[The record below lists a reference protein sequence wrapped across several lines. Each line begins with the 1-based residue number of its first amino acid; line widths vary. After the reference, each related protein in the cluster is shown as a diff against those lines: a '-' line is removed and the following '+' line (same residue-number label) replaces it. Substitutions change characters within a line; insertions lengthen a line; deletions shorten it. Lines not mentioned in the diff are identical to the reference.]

1 MHPPRQEAGGG
12 RRDKWQNG
20 EGRRFLRFALP
31 VPLSTFDQRWL
42 VVVLA
47 LLPTFCLAAD
57 VSNPE
62 PAPAPGSPGATR
74 AAVMEIFADQD
85 FRKRALENFNIHSD
99 LEPKLPATEKEG
111 FTKIADL
118 AATDVVKA
126 YFELKAKTNDQSSA
140 VFDFTLGSIAY
151 QLNRPNEA
159 AKYLESA
166 TRKFPTYLRAYKNLG
181 LIQLQQGRTDAAI
194 KTLTRAIELGG
205 GDGNTF
211 GLLGTAYVSK
221 ENFVAAEAAFR
232 NALLL
237 QPYTP
242 EWKLGLARCI
252 FRQNKFTEAVSL
264 MNDLIERQPDKPEF
278 WLLLA
283 SAHLGLKESTAAAT
297 CYEMVD
303 RLGKSTPDILMSLAD
318 IYLQDSNYPLAVE
331 TYLRALNLKPDQK
344 IDRPLRAAEVLNGR
358 GAPTEAAVLLAKV
371 KEYGGDKIETDKRR
385 KMLKLE
391 AKIAAAEGK
400 SKESA
405 AVLEQVLQEDPLDG
419 DALLLLGQYYAKN
432 NQPEKAIFLFER
444 AAGMEQFEAD
454 AKVRHAQVLVTS
466 GKYDEAV
473 PLLKRAQE
481 IKPRESI
488 ARYLEQIE
496 RLLKTRAKS

>member
-1 MHPPRQEAGGG
+1 MSWRLIFFRSAFWIVAVWP
-12 RRDKWQNG
+12 W
-20 EGRRFLRFALP
+20 ALSAQDP
-31 VPLSTFDQRWL
+31 S
-42 VVVLA
+42 
-47 LLPTFCLAAD
+47 AAD
-57 VSNPE
+57 PK
-62 PAPAPGSPGATR
+62 PAPGSPGATR

-99 LEPKLPATEKEG
+99 LEPKLPATEKEA

-118 AATDVVKA
+118 AATDVVRA
-126 YFELKAKTNDQSSA
+126 YFELKAKTTADSSA

-211 GLLGTAYVSK
+211 GLLGTAYVAK
-221 ENFVAAEAAFR
+221 ENFVAAEGAFR

-237 QPYTP
+237 QPTTP

-252 FRQNKFTEAVSL
+252 FRQNKYAEAVSL
-264 MNDLIERQPDKPEF
+264 MNDLMERQPDKPEF

-283 SAHLGLKESTAAAT
+283 SAHLGLKETTAAAT
-297 CYEMVD
+297 CYEMID
-303 RLGKSTPDILMSLAD
+303 RLGKSTPETLMSLAD
-318 IYLQDSNYPLAVE
+318 IYLQDANYPLAVE
-331 TYLRALNLKPDQK
+331 TYLRALDLKPDQK
-344 IDRPLRAAEVLNGR
+344 IDRPLRAAEVLNAR
-358 GAPTEAAVLLAKV
+358 GAPAEAALLLARLKTYAGENV
-371 KEYGGDKIETDKRR
+371 EPDRRR

-391 AKIAAAEGK
+391 AKIASAEGK
-400 SKESA
+400 SKEAA
-405 AVLEQVLQEDPLDG
+405 AVLEQILQEDPLDG

-444 AAGMEQFEAD
+444 AAGMEPFEAD
-454 AKVRHAQVLVTS
+454 AKVRHAQVLVTT

>member
-1 MHPPRQEAGGG
+1 MKLGAFFSFSLFAFRFCRSTFQLLLAGG
-12 RRDKWQNG
+12 
-20 EGRRFLRFALP
+20 LLTFAP
-31 VPLSTFDQRWL
+31 VKLS
-42 VVVLA
+42 
-47 LLPTFCLAAD
+47 AAD
-57 VSNPE
+57 PSAADPQ
-62 PAPAPGSPGATR
+62 PAPGSPGATR

-99 LEPKLPATEKEG
+99 LEPKLPATEKEA

-126 YFELKAKTNDQSSA
+126 YFELRAKITPDSSA

-237 QPYTP
+237 QPNTP

-252 FRQNKFTEAVSL
+252 FRQNKFAEAVSL
-264 MNDLIERQPDKPEF
+264 MNDLIQRQPDKPEF

-283 SAHLGLKESTAAAT
+283 SAHLGLKEPVAAAT

-303 RLGKSTPDILMSLAD
+303 RLGKATPDTLMSLAD
-318 IYLQDSNYPLAVE
+318 IYLQESNYPLAVE
-331 TYLRALNLKPDQK
+331 TYLRALDLKPDQK

-358 GAPTEAAVLLAKV
+358 GAPTEAAILLAKLQAYV
-371 KEYGGDKIETDKRR
+371 GNNIDADKKK

-391 AKIAAAEGK
+391 AKIASAEGK

-405 AVLEQVLQEDPLDG
+405 EVLEKILAEDPLDG
-419 DALLLLGQYYAKN
+419 DALLLLGQHYAKS

-454 AKVRHAQVLVTS
+454 AKVRHAQVLVTT

-496 RLLKTRAKS
+496 RLLKTRAKG

>member
-1 MHPPRQEAGGG
+1 MKRILLLSLAC
-12 RRDKWQNG
+12 
-20 EGRRFLRFALP
+20 ALP
-31 VPLSTFDQRWL
+31 LF
-42 VVVLA
+42 A
-47 LLPTFCLAAD
+47 
-57 VSNPE
+57 E
-62 PAPAPGSPGATR
+62 PADPSAHDPKPAPGSPGATR
-74 AAVMEIFADQD
+74 AAVMQIFADPD
-85 FRKRALENFNIHSD
+85 FRKRAIENFNISSD
-99 LEPKLPATEKEG
+99 LEPKLPATEKEA

-126 YFELKAKTNDQSSA
+126 YFELKSVVTADSSA

-166 TRKFPTYLRAYKNLG
+166 TRKFPNYLRAYKNLG
-181 LIQLQQGRTDAAI
+181 LIQLQQGRTDDAI
-194 KTLTRAIELGG
+194 RSLTRSIELGG

-221 ENFVAAEAAFR
+221 ENFVSAEGAFR

-237 QPYTP
+237 QPTTP

-252 FRQNKFTEAVSL
+252 FRQNKYAEAVSL

-283 SAHLGLKESTAAAT
+283 SAHLGLKEPIAAAT
-297 CYEMVD
+297 CYEMID
-303 RLGKSTPDILMSLAD
+303 RLGKSTPDTLTSLAD
-318 IYLQDSNYPLAVE
+318 IYIQESNFPLAVE
-331 TYLRALNLKPDQK
+331 TYLRALDLKPGQK
-344 IDRPLRAAEVLNGR
+344 IDRPLRAAEVLNGK
-358 GAPTEAAVLLAKV
+358 GAPAEAGILLEKLKIYA
-371 KEYGGDKIETDKRR
+371 GNNIDADKKK

-391 AKIAAAEGK
+391 AKIASAQGK
-400 SKESA
+400 TAESA
-405 AVLEQVLQEDPLDG
+405 AVLEQILKEDPLDG
-419 DALLLLGQYYAKN
+419 DALLLLGQHYAKS

-444 AAGMEQFEAD
+444 AEGMEQFEAD
-454 AKVRHAQVLVTS
+454 AKVRHAQVLVTA

-481 IKPRESI
+481 IKARDSI

-496 RLLKTRAKS
+496 RLLKTRSK

>member
-1 MHPPRQEAGGG
+1 MKRILLLSLAC
-12 RRDKWQNG
+12 
-20 EGRRFLRFALP
+20 ALP
-31 VPLSTFDQRWL
+31 LF
-42 VVVLA
+42 A
-47 LLPTFCLAAD
+47 
-57 VSNPE
+57 E
-62 PAPAPGSPGATR
+62 PADPSAHDPKPAPGSPGATR
-74 AAVMEIFADQD
+74 AAVMQIFADPD
-85 FRKRALENFNIHSD
+85 FRKRAIENFNISSD
-99 LEPKLPATEKEG
+99 LEPKLPATEKEA

-126 YFELKAKTNDQSSA
+126 YFELKSVVTADSSA

-166 TRKFPTYLRAYKNLG
+166 TRKFPNYLRAYKNLG
-181 LIQLQQGRTDAAI
+181 LIQLQQGRTDDAI
-194 KTLTRAIELGG
+194 RSLTRSIELGG

-221 ENFVAAEAAFR
+221 ENFVSAEGAFR

-237 QPYTP
+237 QPTTP

-252 FRQNKFTEAVSL
+252 FRQNKYAEAVSL

-283 SAHLGLKESTAAAT
+283 SAHLGLKEPIAAAT
-297 CYEMVD
+297 CYEMID
-303 RLGKSTPDILMSLAD
+303 RLGKSTPDTLTSLAD
-318 IYLQDSNYPLAVE
+318 IYIQESNYPLAVE
-331 TYLRALNLKPDQK
+331 TYLRALDLKPGQK

-358 GAPTEAAVLLAKV
+358 GAPAEAGILLERLKIYA
-371 KEYGGDKIETDKRR
+371 GNNIDADKKK

-391 AKIAAAEGK
+391 AKIASAQGK
-400 SKESA
+400 TAESA
-405 AVLEQVLQEDPLDG
+405 AVLEQILKEDPLDG
-419 DALLLLGQYYAKN
+419 DALLLLGQHYAKS

-444 AAGMEQFEAD
+444 AEGMEQFEAD
-454 AKVRHAQVLVTS
+454 AKVRHAQVLVTA

-481 IKPRESI
+481 IKARDSI

-496 RLLKTRAKS
+496 RLLKTRSK

>member
-1 MHPPRQEAGGG
+1 MNFRSSP
-12 RRDKWQNG
+12 
-20 EGRRFLRFALP
+20 LRISSIVCGLA
-31 VPLSTFDQRWL
+31 
-42 VVVLA
+42 VLISPA
-47 LLPTFCLAAD
+47 FSQTNSASAAD
-57 VSNPE
+57 PK
-62 PAPAPGSPGATR
+62 PAPGSPGATR
-74 AAVMEIFADQD
+74 AAVMQVFADPD
-85 FRKRALENFNIHSD
+85 FRKRAIENFNISSD
-99 LEPKLPATEKEG
+99 LEPKLPANEKEA

-126 YFELKAKTNDQSSA
+126 YFELKSKITPDSSA

-166 TRKFPTYLRAYKNLG
+166 TKKFPAYLRAYKNLG
-181 LIQLQQGRTDAAI
+181 LIQLQQGRTDDAI
-194 KTLTRAIELGG
+194 KSLTRSIELGG

-221 ENFVAAEAAFR
+221 ENFVAAEGAFR

-237 QPYTP
+237 QPATP

-252 FRQNKFTEAVSL
+252 FRQNKYAEAVSL

-283 SAHLGLKESTAAAT
+283 SAHLGLKEPVAAAT
-297 CYEMVD
+297 CYEMID
-303 RLGKSTPDILMSLAD
+303 RLGKSTPDTLTSLAD
-318 IYLQDSNYPLAVE
+318 IYLQESNYPLAVE
-331 TYLRALNLKPDQK
+331 TYVRGLDLKPGQK
-344 IDRPLRAAEVLNGR
+344 IDRTLRAAEVLNAR
-358 GAPTEAAVLLAKV
+358 GAPAEAGILLEKLKA
-371 KEYGGDKIETDKRR
+371 YTGGNLEPDKKK

-391 AKIAAAEGK
+391 AKIASAQGK
-400 SKESA
+400 SAESA
-405 AVLEQVLQEDPLDG
+405 AVLEQILKDDPLDG
-419 DALLLLGQYYAKN
+419 DALLLLGQHYAKS

-444 AAGMEQFEAD
+444 AEGMEPFEAD
-454 AKVRHAQVLVTS
+454 ARVRHAQVLVTS
-466 GKYDEAV
+466 GKYEEAV

-481 IKPRESI
+481 IKARDSI

-496 RLLKTRAKS
+496 RLLKTRAKG

>member
-1 MHPPRQEAGGG
+1 MKRILLLSLAC
-12 RRDKWQNG
+12 
-20 EGRRFLRFALP
+20 A
-31 VPLSTFDQRWL
+31 VPLF
-42 VVVLA
+42 A
-47 LLPTFCLAAD
+47 
-57 VSNPE
+57 E
-62 PAPAPGSPGATR
+62 PADPSAHDPKPAPGSPGATR
-74 AAVMEIFADQD
+74 AAVMQIFADPD
-85 FRKRALENFNIHSD
+85 FRKRAIENFNISSD
-99 LEPKLPATEKEG
+99 LEPKLPATEKEA

-126 YFELKAKTNDQSSA
+126 YFELKSVVTADSSA

-166 TRKFPTYLRAYKNLG
+166 TRKFPNYLRAYKNLG
-181 LIQLQQGRTDAAI
+181 LIQLQQGRTDDAI
-194 KTLTRAIELGG
+194 RSLTRSIELGG

-221 ENFVAAEAAFR
+221 ENFVSAEGAFR

-237 QPYTP
+237 QPTTP

-252 FRQNKFTEAVSL
+252 FRQNKYAEAVSL

-283 SAHLGLKESTAAAT
+283 SAHLGLKEPIAAAT
-297 CYEMVD
+297 CYEMID
-303 RLGKSTPDILMSLAD
+303 RLGKSTPDTLTSLAD
-318 IYLQDSNYPLAVE
+318 IYIQESNYPLAVE
-331 TYLRALNLKPDQK
+331 TYLRALDLKPGQK
-344 IDRPLRAAEVLNGR
+344 IDRPLRAAEVLNGK
-358 GAPTEAAVLLAKV
+358 GAPAEAGILLEKLKIYA
-371 KEYGGDKIETDKRR
+371 GNNIDADKKK

-391 AKIAAAEGK
+391 AKIASAQGK
-400 SKESA
+400 TAESA
-405 AVLEQVLQEDPLDG
+405 AVLEQILKEDPLDG
-419 DALLLLGQYYAKN
+419 DALLLLGQHYAKS

-444 AAGMEQFEAD
+444 AEGMEQFEAD
-454 AKVRHAQVLVTS
+454 AKVRHAQVLVTA

-481 IKPRESI
+481 IKARDSI

-496 RLLKTRAKS
+496 RLLKTRSK

>member
-1 MHPPRQEAGGG
+1 MKRILLLSLAC
-12 RRDKWQNG
+12 
-20 EGRRFLRFALP
+20 A
-31 VPLSTFDQRWL
+31 VPLF
-42 VVVLA
+42 A
-47 LLPTFCLAAD
+47 
-57 VSNPE
+57 E
-62 PAPAPGSPGATR
+62 PADPSAHDPKPAPGSPGATR
-74 AAVMEIFADQD
+74 AAVMQIFADPD
-85 FRKRALENFNIHSD
+85 FRKRAIENFNISSD
-99 LEPKLPATEKEG
+99 LEPKLPATEKEA

-126 YFELKAKTNDQSSA
+126 YFELKSVVTADSSA

-166 TRKFPTYLRAYKNLG
+166 TRKFPHYLRAYKNLG
-181 LIQLQQGRTDAAI
+181 LIQLQQGRTDDAI
-194 KTLTRAIELGG
+194 RSLTRSIELGG

-221 ENFVAAEAAFR
+221 DNFVSAEGAFR

-237 QPYTP
+237 QPTTP

-252 FRQNKFTEAVSL
+252 FRQNKYAEAVSL

-283 SAHLGLKESTAAAT
+283 SAHLGLKEPIAAAT
-297 CYEMVD
+297 CYEMID
-303 RLGKSTPDILMSLAD
+303 RLGKSTPDTLTSLAD
-318 IYLQDSNYPLAVE
+318 IYLQESNFPLAVE
-331 TYLRALNLKPDQK
+331 TYLRALDLKPGQK
-344 IDRPLRAAEVLNGR
+344 IDRPLRAAEVLNGK
-358 GAPTEAAVLLAKV
+358 GAPAEAGILLEKLKIYA
-371 KEYGGDKIETDKRR
+371 GNNIDADKKK

-391 AKIAAAEGK
+391 AKIASAQGK
-400 SKESA
+400 TAESA
-405 AVLEQVLQEDPLDG
+405 AVLEQILKEDPLDG
-419 DALLLLGQYYAKN
+419 DALLLLGQHYAKS

-444 AAGMEQFEAD
+444 AEGMEQFEAD
-454 AKVRHAQVLVTS
+454 AKVRHAQVLVTA

-481 IKPRESI
+481 IKARDSI

-496 RLLKTRAKS
+496 RLLKTRSK

>member
-1 MHPPRQEAGGG
+1 MKRILLLSLAYTLP
-12 RRDKWQNG
+12 
-20 EGRRFLRFALP
+20 LFAE
-31 VPLSTFDQRWL
+31 
-42 VVVLA
+42 
-47 LLPTFCLAAD
+47 PTDPSAHD
-57 VSNPE
+57 PK
-62 PAPAPGSPGATR
+62 PAPGSPGATR
-74 AAVMEIFADQD
+74 AAVMQIFADPD
-85 FRKRALENFNIHSD
+85 FRKRAIENFNISSD
-99 LEPKLPATEKEG
+99 LEPKLPATEKEA

-126 YFELKAKTNDQSSA
+126 YFELKSVVTADSSA

-166 TRKFPTYLRAYKNLG
+166 TRKFPNYLRAYKNLG
-181 LIQLQQGRTDAAI
+181 LIQLQQGRTDDAI
-194 KTLTRAIELGG
+194 KSLTRSIELGG

-221 ENFVAAEAAFR
+221 ENFVSAEGAFR

-237 QPYTP
+237 QPTTP

-252 FRQNKFTEAVSL
+252 FRQNKYAEAVSL

-283 SAHLGLKESTAAAT
+283 SAHLGLKEPIAAAT
-297 CYEMVD
+297 CYEMID
-303 RLGKSTPDILMSLAD
+303 RLGKSTPDTLTSLAD
-318 IYLQDSNYPLAVE
+318 IYLQESNFPLAVE
-331 TYLRALNLKPDQK
+331 TYLRALDLKPSQK

-358 GAPTEAAVLLAKV
+358 GAPAEAGILLEKLKIYA
-371 KEYGGDKIETDKRR
+371 GNNIDADKKK

-391 AKIAAAEGK
+391 AKIASAQGK
-400 SKESA
+400 TAESA
-405 AVLEQVLQEDPLDG
+405 AVLEQILKEDPLDG
-419 DALLLLGQYYAKN
+419 DALLLLGQHYAKS

-444 AAGMEQFEAD
+444 AEGMEQFEAD
-454 AKVRHAQVLVTS
+454 AKVRHAQVLVTA

-481 IKPRESI
+481 IKARDSI

-496 RLLKTRAKS
+496 RLLKTRSK

>member
-1 MHPPRQEAGGG
+1 MKRILLLSLAYTLP
-12 RRDKWQNG
+12 
-20 EGRRFLRFALP
+20 LFA
-31 VPLSTFDQRWL
+31 
-42 VVVLA
+42 
-47 LLPTFCLAAD
+47 
-57 VSNPE
+57 E
-62 PAPAPGSPGATR
+62 PADPSAHDPKPAPGSPGATR
-74 AAVMEIFADQD
+74 AAVMQIFADPD
-85 FRKRALENFNIHSD
+85 FRKRAIENFNISSD
-99 LEPKLPATEKEG
+99 LEPKLPVTEKEA

-126 YFELKAKTNDQSSA
+126 YFELKSMVTADSSA

-166 TRKFPTYLRAYKNLG
+166 TRKFPNYLRAYKNLG
-181 LIQLQQGRTDAAI
+181 LIQLQQGRTDDAI
-194 KTLTRAIELGG
+194 RSLTRSIELGG

-221 ENFVAAEAAFR
+221 ENFVSAEGAFR

-237 QPYTP
+237 QPTTP

-252 FRQNKFTEAVSL
+252 FRQNKYAEAVSL

-283 SAHLGLKESTAAAT
+283 SAHLGLKEPIAAAT
-297 CYEMVD
+297 CYEMIE
-303 RLGKSTPDILMSLAD
+303 RLGKSTPDTLTSLAD
-318 IYLQDSNYPLAVE
+318 IYLQESNFPLAVE
-331 TYLRALNLKPDQK
+331 TYLRALDLKPGQK
-344 IDRPLRAAEVLNGR
+344 IDRPLRAAEVLNGK
-358 GAPTEAAVLLAKV
+358 GAPAEAGILLEKLKIYA
-371 KEYGGDKIETDKRR
+371 GDNIDADKKK

-391 AKIAAAEGK
+391 AKIASAQGK
-400 SKESA
+400 TAESA
-405 AVLEQVLQEDPLDG
+405 AVLEQILKEDPLDG
-419 DALLLLGQYYAKN
+419 DALLLLGQHYAKS

-444 AAGMEQFEAD
+444 AEGMEQFEAD
-454 AKVRHAQVLVTS
+454 AKVRHAQVLVTA

-481 IKPRESI
+481 IKARDSI

-496 RLLKTRAKS
+496 RLLKTRAK

>member
-1 MHPPRQEAGGG
+1 
-12 RRDKWQNG
+12 
-20 EGRRFLRFALP
+20 
-31 VPLSTFDQRWL
+31 
-42 VVVLA
+42 
-47 LLPTFCLAAD
+47 
-57 VSNPE
+57 
-62 PAPAPGSPGATR
+62 
-74 AAVMEIFADQD
+74 
-85 FRKRALENFNIHSD
+85 
-99 LEPKLPATEKEG
+99 EPKLPATEKEA

-126 YFELKAKTNDQSSA
+126 YFELRAKTTETSSA
-140 VFDFTLGSIAY
+140 IFDFTLGSIAF

-159 AKYLESA
+159 ARYLENA

-181 LIQLQQGRTDAAI
+181 LIQLQQGRTDDAI

-211 GLLGTAYVSK
+211 GLLGTAYVAK
-221 ENFVAAEAAFR
+221 ENFVAAEGAFR

-237 QPYTP
+237 QPATP

-252 FRQNKFTEAVSL
+252 FRQNKYAEAVSL

-283 SAHLGLKESTAAAT
+283 SAHLGLKENTAAAT
-297 CYEMVD
+297 CYEMID
-303 RLGKSTPDILMSLAD
+303 RLGKSTPDTLLSLGD
-318 IYLQDSNYPLAVE
+318 IYLQESNYPLAVE
-331 TYLRALNLKPDQK
+331 TYLRALDLKPDQK
-344 IDRPLRAAEVLNGR
+344 MDRPLRAAEVLNGR
-358 GAPTEAAVLLAKV
+358 GAPTEAAILLAKL
-371 KEYGGDKIETDKRR
+371 KEYGGDKIETDKR
-385 KMLKLE
+385 KKILKLE
-391 AKIAAAEGK
+391 AKIASAEGK

-405 AVLEQVLQEDPLDG
+405 EVLEKILAEDPLDG
-419 DALLLLGQYYAKN
+419 DALLLLGQFYAKN
-432 NQPEKAIFLFER
+432 NQAEKAIFLFER
-444 AAGMEQFEAD
+444 AEGMEPFEAD
-454 AKVRHAQVLVTS
+454 AKVRHAQVLVTT

>member
-1 MHPPRQEAGGG
+1 MKRILLLSLAYTLP
-12 RRDKWQNG
+12 
-20 EGRRFLRFALP
+20 LFA
-31 VPLSTFDQRWL
+31 
-42 VVVLA
+42 
-47 LLPTFCLAAD
+47 
-57 VSNPE
+57 E
-62 PAPAPGSPGATR
+62 PADPSAHDPKPAPGSPGATR
-74 AAVMEIFADQD
+74 AAVMQIFADPD
-85 FRKRALENFNIHSD
+85 FRKRAIENFNISSD
-99 LEPKLPATEKEG
+99 LEPKLPATEKEA

-126 YFELKAKTNDQSSA
+126 YFELKSVVTADSSA

-166 TRKFPTYLRAYKNLG
+166 TRKFPNYLRAYKNLG
-181 LIQLQQGRTDAAI
+181 LIQLQQGRTDDAI
-194 KTLTRAIELGG
+194 KSLTRSIELGG

-221 ENFVAAEAAFR
+221 ENFVSAEGAFR

-237 QPYTP
+237 QPTTP

-252 FRQNKFTEAVSL
+252 FRQNKYAEAVSL

-283 SAHLGLKESTAAAT
+283 SAHLGLKEPIAAAT
-297 CYEMVD
+297 CYEMID
-303 RLGKSTPDILMSLAD
+303 RLGKSTPDTLTSLAD
-318 IYLQDSNYPLAVE
+318 IYLQESNYPLAVE
-331 TYLRALNLKPDQK
+331 TYLRALDLKPGQK
-344 IDRPLRAAEVLNGR
+344 IDRPLRAAEVLNGK
-358 GAPTEAAVLLAKV
+358 GAPAEAGILLEKLKIYA
-371 KEYGGDKIETDKRR
+371 GNNIDADKKK

-391 AKIAAAEGK
+391 AKIASAQGK
-400 SKESA
+400 TAESA
-405 AVLEQVLQEDPLDG
+405 AVLEQILKEDPLDG
-419 DALLLLGQYYAKN
+419 DALLLLGQHYAKS

-444 AAGMEQFEAD
+444 AEGMEQFEAD
-454 AKVRHAQVLVTS
+454 AKVRHAQVLVTA

-481 IKPRESI
+481 IKARESI

-496 RLLKTRAKS
+496 RLLKTRSK

>member
-1 MHPPRQEAGGG
+1 MKRILLLSLAYTLP
-12 RRDKWQNG
+12 
-20 EGRRFLRFALP
+20 LFA
-31 VPLSTFDQRWL
+31 
-42 VVVLA
+42 
-47 LLPTFCLAAD
+47 
-57 VSNPE
+57 E
-62 PAPAPGSPGATR
+62 PADPSAHDPKPAPGSPGATR
-74 AAVMEIFADQD
+74 AAVMQIFADPD
-85 FRKRALENFNIHSD
+85 FRKRAIENFNISSD
-99 LEPKLPATEKEG
+99 LEPKLPATEKEA

-126 YFELKAKTNDQSSA
+126 YFELKSVVTADSSA

-166 TRKFPTYLRAYKNLG
+166 TRKFPNYLRAYKNLG
-181 LIQLQQGRTDAAI
+181 LIQLQQGRTDDAI
-194 KTLTRAIELGG
+194 KSLTRSIELGG

-221 ENFVAAEAAFR
+221 ENFVSAEGAFR

-237 QPYTP
+237 QPTTP

-252 FRQNKFTEAVSL
+252 FRQNKYAEAVSL

-283 SAHLGLKESTAAAT
+283 SAHLGLKEPIAAAT
-297 CYEMVD
+297 CYEMID
-303 RLGKSTPDILMSLAD
+303 RLGKSTPDTLTSLAD
-318 IYLQDSNYPLAVE
+318 IYLQESNYPLAVE
-331 TYLRALNLKPDQK
+331 TYLRALDLKPGQK
-344 IDRPLRAAEVLNGR
+344 IDRPLRAAEVLNGK
-358 GAPTEAAVLLAKV
+358 GAPAEAGILL
-371 KEYGGDKIETDKRR
+371 ERLKIYAGNNIDTDKKK

-391 AKIAAAEGK
+391 AKIASAQGK
-400 SKESA
+400 TAESA
-405 AVLEQVLQEDPLDG
+405 AVLEQILKEDPLDG
-419 DALLLLGQYYAKN
+419 DALLLLGQHYAKS

-444 AAGMEQFEAD
+444 AEGMEQFEAD
-454 AKVRHAQVLVTS
+454 AKVRHAQVLVTA

-481 IKPRESI
+481 IKARDSI

-496 RLLKTRAKS
+496 RLLKTRSK

>member
-1 MHPPRQEAGGG
+1 M
-12 RRDKWQNG
+12 KK
-20 EGRRFLRFALP
+20 LLLISFAWT
-31 VPLSTFDQRWL
+31 LSLFAET
-42 VVVLA
+42 
-47 LLPTFCLAAD
+47 AD
-57 VSNPE
+57 PSAHNPK
-62 PAPAPGSPGATR
+62 PAPGSPGATR
-74 AAVMEIFADQD
+74 EAVMQVFGDPD
-85 FRKRALENFNIHSD
+85 FRKRAIENFNLHSD
-99 LEPKLPATEKEG
+99 LEPKLPATEKEA

-126 YFELKAKTNDQSSA
+126 YFELKAKVTADSSA

-166 TRKFPTYLRAYKNLG
+166 TRKFPSYLRAYKNLG
-181 LIQLQQGRTDAAI
+181 LIQLQQGRTDEAI
-194 KTLTRAIELGG
+194 KSLTRSIELGG

-221 ENFVAAEAAFR
+221 ENFVSAEGAFR

-237 QPYTP
+237 QPATP

-252 FRQNKFTEAVSL
+252 FRQNKYAEAVSL

-283 SAHLGLKESTAAAT
+283 SAHLGLKEPVAAAT
-297 CYEMVD
+297 CYEMID
-303 RLGKSTPDILMSLAD
+303 RLGKSTPDTLTSLAD
-318 IYLQDSNYPLAVE
+318 IYLQESNYPLAVE
-331 TYLRALNLKPDQK
+331 TYVRALDLKPGQK

-358 GAPTEAAVLLAKV
+358 GAPGEAGILLEKLKV
-371 KEYGGDKIETDKRR
+371 YTGGNIEADKKK

-391 AKIAAAEGK
+391 AKIASAQGK
-400 SKESA
+400 TAESA
-405 AVLEQVLQEDPLDG
+405 SVLEQILKEDPLDG
-419 DALLLLGQYYAKN
+419 DALLLLGQHYAKS

-444 AAGMEQFEAD
+444 AEGMEQFEAD

-466 GKYDEAV
+466 GKYEEAV

-481 IKPRESI
+481 IKARESI

-496 RLLKTRAKS
+496 RLLKTRSKT

>member
-1 MHPPRQEAGGG
+1 MKRILLLSLAC
-12 RRDKWQNG
+12 
-20 EGRRFLRFALP
+20 ALP
-31 VPLSTFDQRWL
+31 LF
-42 VVVLA
+42 A
-47 LLPTFCLAAD
+47 
-57 VSNPE
+57 E
-62 PAPAPGSPGATR
+62 PADPSAHDPKPAPGSPGATR
-74 AAVMEIFADQD
+74 AAVMQIFADPD
-85 FRKRALENFNIHSD
+85 FRKRAIENFNISSD
-99 LEPKLPATEKEG
+99 LEPKLPATEKEA

-126 YFELKAKTNDQSSA
+126 YFELKSVVTADSSA

-166 TRKFPTYLRAYKNLG
+166 TRKFPNYLRAYKNLG
-181 LIQLQQGRTDAAI
+181 LIQLQQGRTDDAI
-194 KTLTRAIELGG
+194 RSLTRSIELGG

-221 ENFVAAEAAFR
+221 ENFVSAEGAFR

-237 QPYTP
+237 QPTTP

-252 FRQNKFTEAVSL
+252 FRQNKYAEAVSL

-283 SAHLGLKESTAAAT
+283 SAHLGLKEPIAAAT
-297 CYEMVD
+297 CYEMID
-303 RLGKSTPDILMSLAD
+303 RLGKSTPDTLTSLAD
-318 IYLQDSNYPLAVE
+318 IYIQESNYPLAVE
-331 TYLRALNLKPDQK
+331 TYLRALDLKPGQK

-358 GAPTEAAVLLAKV
+358 GAPAEAGILLERLKIYA
-371 KEYGGDKIETDKRR
+371 GNNIDADKKK

-391 AKIAAAEGK
+391 AKIASAQGK
-400 SKESA
+400 TAESA
-405 AVLEQVLQEDPLDG
+405 AVLEQILKEDPLDG
-419 DALLLLGQYYAKN
+419 DALLLLGQHYAKS
-432 NQPEKAIFLFER
+432 NQPETAIFLFER
-444 AAGMEQFEAD
+444 AEGMEQFEAD
-454 AKVRHAQVLVTS
+454 AKVRHAQVLVTA

-481 IKPRESI
+481 IKARDSI

-496 RLLKTRAKS
+496 RLLKTRSK

>member
-1 MHPPRQEAGGG
+1 MKRILLLSLAC
-12 RRDKWQNG
+12 
-20 EGRRFLRFALP
+20 ALP
-31 VPLSTFDQRWL
+31 LF
-42 VVVLA
+42 A
-47 LLPTFCLAAD
+47 
-57 VSNPE
+57 E
-62 PAPAPGSPGATR
+62 PADPSAHDPKPAPGSPGATR
-74 AAVMEIFADQD
+74 AAVMQIFADPD
-85 FRKRALENFNIHSD
+85 FRKRAIENFNISSD
-99 LEPKLPATEKEG
+99 LEPKLPATEKEA

-126 YFELKAKTNDQSSA
+126 YFELKSMVTADSSA

-166 TRKFPTYLRAYKNLG
+166 TRKFPNYLRAYKNLG
-181 LIQLQQGRTDAAI
+181 LIQLQQGRTDDAI
-194 KTLTRAIELGG
+194 KSLTRSIELGG

-221 ENFVAAEAAFR
+221 ENFVSAEGAFR

-237 QPYTP
+237 QPTTP

-252 FRQNKFTEAVSL
+252 FRQNKYAEAVSL

-283 SAHLGLKESTAAAT
+283 SAHLGLKEPIAAAT
-297 CYEMVD
+297 CYEMID
-303 RLGKSTPDILMSLAD
+303 RLGKSTPDTLTSLAD
-318 IYLQDSNYPLAVE
+318 IYIQESNYPLAVE
-331 TYLRALNLKPDQK
+331 TYLRALDLKPGQK
-344 IDRPLRAAEVLNGR
+344 IDRPLRAAEVLNGK
-358 GAPTEAAVLLAKV
+358 GAPAEAGILLEKLKIYA
-371 KEYGGDKIETDKRR
+371 GNNIDADKKK

-391 AKIAAAEGK
+391 AKIASAQGK
-400 SKESA
+400 TAESA
-405 AVLEQVLQEDPLDG
+405 AVLEQILKEDPLDG
-419 DALLLLGQYYAKN
+419 DALLLLGQHYAKS

-444 AAGMEQFEAD
+444 AEGMEQFEAD
-454 AKVRHAQVLVTS
+454 AKVRHAQVLVTA

-481 IKPRESI
+481 IKARDSI

-496 RLLKTRAKS
+496 RLLKTRSK

>member
-1 MHPPRQEAGGG
+1 MKRILLLSLAYTLP
-12 RRDKWQNG
+12 
-20 EGRRFLRFALP
+20 LFA
-31 VPLSTFDQRWL
+31 
-42 VVVLA
+42 
-47 LLPTFCLAAD
+47 
-57 VSNPE
+57 E
-62 PAPAPGSPGATR
+62 PADPSAHDPKPAPGSPGATR
-74 AAVMEIFADQD
+74 AAVMQIFADPD
-85 FRKRALENFNIHSD
+85 FRKRAIENFNISSD
-99 LEPKLPATEKEG
+99 LEPKLPATEKDA

-126 YFELKAKTNDQSSA
+126 YFELKSMVTADSSA

-166 TRKFPTYLRAYKNLG
+166 TRKFPNYLRAYKNLG
-181 LIQLQQGRTDAAI
+181 LIQLQQGRTDDAI
-194 KTLTRAIELGG
+194 KSLTRSIELGG

-221 ENFVAAEAAFR
+221 ENFVSAEGAFR

-237 QPYTP
+237 QPTTP

-252 FRQNKFTEAVSL
+252 FRQNKYAEAVSL

-283 SAHLGLKESTAAAT
+283 SAHLGLKEPIAAAT
-297 CYEMVD
+297 CYEMID
-303 RLGKSTPDILMSLAD
+303 RLGKSTPDTLTSLAD
-318 IYLQDSNYPLAVE
+318 IYIQESNYPLAVE
-331 TYLRALNLKPDQK
+331 TYLRALDLKPGQK
-344 IDRPLRAAEVLNGR
+344 IDRPLRAAEVLNGK
-358 GAPTEAAVLLAKV
+358 GAPAEAGILLERLKIYA
-371 KEYGGDKIETDKRR
+371 GNNIDADKKK

-391 AKIAAAEGK
+391 AKIASAQGK
-400 SKESA
+400 TAESA
-405 AVLEQVLQEDPLDG
+405 AVLEQILKEDPLDG
-419 DALLLLGQYYAKN
+419 DALLLLGQHYAKS

-444 AAGMEQFEAD
+444 AEGMEQFEAD
-454 AKVRHAQVLVTS
+454 AKVRHAQVLVTA

-481 IKPRESI
+481 IKARDSI

-496 RLLKTRAKS
+496 RLLKTRAK

>member
-1 MHPPRQEAGGG
+1 MKRILLLSLAYTLP
-12 RRDKWQNG
+12 
-20 EGRRFLRFALP
+20 LFA
-31 VPLSTFDQRWL
+31 
-42 VVVLA
+42 
-47 LLPTFCLAAD
+47 
-57 VSNPE
+57 E
-62 PAPAPGSPGATR
+62 PADPSAHDPKPAPGSPGATR
-74 AAVMEIFADQD
+74 AAVMQIFADPD
-85 FRKRALENFNIHSD
+85 FRKRAIENFNISSD
-99 LEPKLPATEKEG
+99 LEPKLPATEKEA

-126 YFELKAKTNDQSSA
+126 YFELKSMVTADSSA

-166 TRKFPTYLRAYKNLG
+166 TRKFPNYLRAYKNLG
-181 LIQLQQGRTDAAI
+181 LIQLQQGRTDDAI
-194 KTLTRAIELGG
+194 RSLTRSIELGG

-221 ENFVAAEAAFR
+221 ENFVSAEGAFR

-237 QPYTP
+237 QPTTP

-252 FRQNKFTEAVSL
+252 FRQNKYAEAVSL

-283 SAHLGLKESTAAAT
+283 SAHLGLKEPIAAAT
-297 CYEMVD
+297 CYEMIE
-303 RLGKSTPDILMSLAD
+303 RLGKSTPDTLTSLAD
-318 IYLQDSNYPLAVE
+318 IYLQESNFPLAVE
-331 TYLRALNLKPDQK
+331 TYLRALDLKPGQK
-344 IDRPLRAAEVLNGR
+344 IDRPLRAAEVLNGK
-358 GAPTEAAVLLAKV
+358 GAPAEAGILLEKLKTYA
-371 KEYGGDKIETDKRR
+371 GNNIDADKKK

-391 AKIAAAEGK
+391 AKIASAQGK
-400 SKESA
+400 SAESA
-405 AVLEQVLQEDPLDG
+405 AVLEQILKEDPLDG
-419 DALLLLGQYYAKN
+419 DALLLLGQHYAKS

-444 AAGMEQFEAD
+444 AEGMEQFEAD
-454 AKVRHAQVLVTS
+454 AKVRHAQVLVTA

-481 IKPRESI
+481 IKARDSI

-496 RLLKTRAKS
+496 RLLKTRAK

>member
-1 MHPPRQEAGGG
+1 MNKLRDCFRLPPAA
-12 RRDKWQNG
+12 
-20 EGRRFLRFALP
+20 FL
-31 VPLSTFDQRWL
+31 QL
-42 VVVLA
+42 VLVAWFTLF
-47 LLPTFCLAAD
+47 PGFCPAAD
-57 VSNPE
+57 PSAADPQ
-62 PAPAPGSPGATR
+62 PAPGSPGATR

-99 LEPKLPATEKEG
+99 LEPKLPATEKDA

-126 YFELKAKTNDQSSA
+126 YFELKAKTTQESSA

-166 TRKFPTYLRAYKNLG
+166 TRKF

-221 ENFVAAEAAFR
+221 ENFVAAEGAFR

-237 QPYTP
+237 QPATP

-252 FRQNKFTEAVSL
+252 FRQNKYAEAVSL

-283 SAHLGLKESTAAAT
+283 SAHLGMKETTAAAT
-297 CYEMVD
+297 CYEMID
-303 RLGKSTPDILMSLAD
+303 RLGKSTPDSLMSLAD
-318 IYLQDSNYPLAVE
+318 IYLQDANYPLAVE
-331 TYLRALNLKPDQK
+331 TYLRALDLKPDQK
-344 IDRPLRAAEVLNGR
+344 IDRPLRAAEVLNAR
-358 GAPTEAAVLLAKV
+358 GAPAEAAVLLAK
-371 KEYGGDKIETDKRR
+371 
-385 KMLKLE
+385 L
-391 AKIAAAEGK
+391 
-400 SKESA
+400 
-405 AVLEQVLQEDPLDG
+405 
-419 DALLLLGQYYAKN
+419 
-432 NQPEKAIFLFER
+432 
-444 AAGMEQFEAD
+444 
-454 AKVRHAQVLVTS
+454 
-466 GKYDEAV
+466 
-473 PLLKRAQE
+473 
-481 IKPRESI
+481 
-488 ARYLEQIE
+488 
-496 RLLKTRAKS
+496 

>member
-1 MHPPRQEAGGG
+1 MKKILLLSLASTLP
-12 RRDKWQNG
+12 
-20 EGRRFLRFALP
+20 LFAE
-31 VPLSTFDQRWL
+31 
-42 VVVLA
+42 
-47 LLPTFCLAAD
+47 PTDPSAHD
-57 VSNPE
+57 PK
-62 PAPAPGSPGATR
+62 PAPGSPGATR
-74 AAVMEIFADQD
+74 AAVMQIFADPD
-85 FRKRALENFNIHSD
+85 FRKRAIENFNISSD
-99 LEPKLPATEKEG
+99 LEPKLPATEKEA

-126 YFELKAKTNDQSSA
+126 YFELKSVVTADSSA

-166 TRKFPTYLRAYKNLG
+166 TRKFPNYLRAYKNLG
-181 LIQLQQGRTDAAI
+181 LIQLQQGRTDDAI
-194 KTLTRAIELGG
+194 RSLTRSIELGG

-221 ENFVAAEAAFR
+221 ENFVSAEGAFR

-237 QPYTP
+237 QPTTP

-252 FRQNKFTEAVSL
+252 FRQNKYAEAVSL

-283 SAHLGLKESTAAAT
+283 SAHLGLKEPIAAAT
-297 CYEMVD
+297 CYEMID
-303 RLGKSTPDILMSLAD
+303 RLGKSTPDTLTSLAD
-318 IYLQDSNYPLAVE
+318 IYIQESNYPLAVE
-331 TYLRALNLKPDQK
+331 TYLRALDLKPGQK

-358 GAPTEAAVLLAKV
+358 GAPAEAGILLERLKIYA
-371 KEYGGDKIETDKRR
+371 GNNIDADKKK

-391 AKIAAAEGK
+391 AKIASAQGK
-400 SKESA
+400 TAESA
-405 AVLEQVLQEDPLDG
+405 AVLEQILKEDPLDG
-419 DALLLLGQYYAKN
+419 DALLLLGQHYAKS

-444 AAGMEQFEAD
+444 AEGMEQFEAD
-454 AKVRHAQVLVTS
+454 AKVRHAQVLVTA

-481 IKPRESI
+481 IKARDSI

-496 RLLKTRAKS
+496 RLLKTRSK

>member
-1 MHPPRQEAGGG
+1 MKRILLLSLAC
-12 RRDKWQNG
+12 
-20 EGRRFLRFALP
+20 ALP
-31 VPLSTFDQRWL
+31 LF
-42 VVVLA
+42 A
-47 LLPTFCLAAD
+47 EPTDPSAHD
-57 VSNPE
+57 PK
-62 PAPAPGSPGATR
+62 PAPGSPGATR
-74 AAVMEIFADQD
+74 AAVMQIFADPD
-85 FRKRALENFNIHSD
+85 FRKRAIENFNISSD
-99 LEPKLPATEKEG
+99 LEPKLPATEKEA

-126 YFELKAKTNDQSSA
+126 YFELKSMVTADSSA

-166 TRKFPTYLRAYKNLG
+166 TRKFPNYLRAYKNLG
-181 LIQLQQGRTDAAI
+181 LIQLQQGRTDDAI
-194 KTLTRAIELGG
+194 RSLTRSIELGG

-221 ENFVAAEAAFR
+221 ENFVSAEGAFR

-237 QPYTP
+237 QPTTP

-252 FRQNKFTEAVSL
+252 FRQNKYAEAVSL

-283 SAHLGLKESTAAAT
+283 SAHLGLKEPIAAAT
-297 CYEMVD
+297 CYEMIE
-303 RLGKSTPDILMSLAD
+303 RLGKSTPDTLTSLAD
-318 IYLQDSNYPLAVE
+318 IYLQESNFPLAVE
-331 TYLRALNLKPDQK
+331 TYLRALDLKPGQK

-358 GAPTEAAVLLAKV
+358 GAPAEAGILLEKLKTYA
-371 KEYGGDKIETDKRR
+371 GDNIDADKKK

-391 AKIAAAEGK
+391 AKIASAQGK
-400 SKESA
+400 TAESA
-405 AVLEQVLQEDPLDG
+405 AVLEQILKEDPLDG
-419 DALLLLGQYYAKN
+419 DALLLLGQHYAKS

-444 AAGMEQFEAD
+444 AEGMEQFEAD
-454 AKVRHAQVLVTS
+454 AKVRHAQVLVTA

-481 IKPRESI
+481 IKARDSI

-496 RLLKTRAKS
+496 RLLKTRSK

>member
-1 MHPPRQEAGGG
+1 MKRILLLSLAYTLP
-12 RRDKWQNG
+12 
-20 EGRRFLRFALP
+20 LFA
-31 VPLSTFDQRWL
+31 
-42 VVVLA
+42 
-47 LLPTFCLAAD
+47 
-57 VSNPE
+57 E
-62 PAPAPGSPGATR
+62 PADPSAHDPKPAPGSPGATR
-74 AAVMEIFADQD
+74 AAVMQIFADPD
-85 FRKRALENFNIHSD
+85 FRKRAIENFNISSD
-99 LEPKLPATEKEG
+99 LEPKLPATEKEA

-126 YFELKAKTNDQSSA
+126 YFELKSVVTADSSA

-166 TRKFPTYLRAYKNLG
+166 TRKFPNYLRAYKNLG
-181 LIQLQQGRTDAAI
+181 LIQLQQGRTDDAI
-194 KTLTRAIELGG
+194 RSLTRSIELGG

-221 ENFVAAEAAFR
+221 ENFVSAEGAFR

-237 QPYTP
+237 QPTTP

-252 FRQNKFTEAVSL
+252 FRQNKYAEAVSL

-283 SAHLGLKESTAAAT
+283 SAHLGLKEPIAAAT
-297 CYEMVD
+297 CYEMID
-303 RLGKSTPDILMSLAD
+303 RLGKSTPDTLTSLAD
-318 IYLQDSNYPLAVE
+318 IYIQESNFPLAVE
-331 TYLRALNLKPDQK
+331 TYLRALDLKPGQK

-358 GAPTEAAVLLAKV
+358 GAPAEAGILLEKLKIYA
-371 KEYGGDKIETDKRR
+371 GNNIDADKKK

-391 AKIAAAEGK
+391 AKIASAQGK
-400 SKESA
+400 TAESA
-405 AVLEQVLQEDPLDG
+405 AVLEQILKEDPLDG
-419 DALLLLGQYYAKN
+419 DALLLLGQHYAKS

-444 AAGMEQFEAD
+444 AEGMEQFEAD
-454 AKVRHAQVLVTS
+454 AKVRHAQVLVTA

-481 IKPRESI
+481 IKARDSI

-496 RLLKTRAKS
+496 RLLKTRSK

>member
-1 MHPPRQEAGGG
+1 MKKILLLSLAYTLP
-12 RRDKWQNG
+12 
-20 EGRRFLRFALP
+20 LFAE
-31 VPLSTFDQRWL
+31 
-42 VVVLA
+42 
-47 LLPTFCLAAD
+47 PTDPSAHD
-57 VSNPE
+57 PK
-62 PAPAPGSPGATR
+62 PAPGSPGATR
-74 AAVMEIFADQD
+74 AAVMQIFADPD
-85 FRKRALENFNIHSD
+85 FRKRAIENFNISSD
-99 LEPKLPATEKEG
+99 LEPKLPATEKEA

-126 YFELKAKTNDQSSA
+126 YFELKSMVTADSSA

-166 TRKFPTYLRAYKNLG
+166 TRKFPNYLRAYKNLG
-181 LIQLQQGRTDAAI
+181 LIQLQQGRTDDAI
-194 KTLTRAIELGG
+194 RSLTRSIELGG

-221 ENFVAAEAAFR
+221 ENFVSAEGAFR

-237 QPYTP
+237 QPTTP

-252 FRQNKFTEAVSL
+252 FRQNKYAEAVSL

-283 SAHLGLKESTAAAT
+283 SAHLGLKEPIAAAT
-297 CYEMVD
+297 CYEMID
-303 RLGKSTPDILMSLAD
+303 RLGKSTPDTLTSLAD
-318 IYLQDSNYPLAVE
+318 IYIQESNYPLAVE
-331 TYLRALNLKPDQK
+331 TYLRALDLKPGQK
-344 IDRPLRAAEVLNGR
+344 IDRPLRAAEVLNGK
-358 GAPTEAAVLLAKV
+358 GAPAEAGILLEKLKIYA
-371 KEYGGDKIETDKRR
+371 GNNIDADKKK

-391 AKIAAAEGK
+391 AKIASAQGK
-400 SKESA
+400 TAESA
-405 AVLEQVLQEDPLDG
+405 AVLEQILKEDPLDG
-419 DALLLLGQYYAKN
+419 DALLLLGQHYAKS

-444 AAGMEQFEAD
+444 AEGMEQFEAD
-454 AKVRHAQVLVTS
+454 AKVRHAQVLVTA

-481 IKPRESI
+481 IKARDSI

-496 RLLKTRAKS
+496 RLLKTRSK

>member
-1 MHPPRQEAGGG
+1 MKRILLLSLAYTLP
-12 RRDKWQNG
+12 
-20 EGRRFLRFALP
+20 LFA
-31 VPLSTFDQRWL
+31 
-42 VVVLA
+42 
-47 LLPTFCLAAD
+47 
-57 VSNPE
+57 E
-62 PAPAPGSPGATR
+62 PADPSAHDPKPAPGSPGATR
-74 AAVMEIFADQD
+74 AAVMQIFADPD
-85 FRKRALENFNIHSD
+85 FRKRAIENFNISSD
-99 LEPKLPATEKEG
+99 LEPKLPATEKEA

-126 YFELKAKTNDQSSA
+126 YFELKSMVTADSSA

-166 TRKFPTYLRAYKNLG
+166 TRKFPNYLRAYKNLG
-181 LIQLQQGRTDAAI
+181 LIQLQQGRTDDAI
-194 KTLTRAIELGG
+194 RSLTRSIELGG

-221 ENFVAAEAAFR
+221 ENFVSAEGAFR

-237 QPYTP
+237 QPTTP

-252 FRQNKFTEAVSL
+252 FRQNKYAEAVSL

-283 SAHLGLKESTAAAT
+283 SAHLGLKEPIAAAT
-297 CYEMVD
+297 CYEMIE
-303 RLGKSTPDILMSLAD
+303 RLGKSTPDTLTSLAD
-318 IYLQDSNYPLAVE
+318 IYLQESNFPLAVE
-331 TYLRALNLKPDQK
+331 TYLRALDLKPGQK
-344 IDRPLRAAEVLNGR
+344 IDRPLRAAEVLNGK
-358 GAPTEAAVLLAKV
+358 GAPAEAGILLEKLKIYA
-371 KEYGGDKIETDKRR
+371 GDNIDADKKK

-391 AKIAAAEGK
+391 AKIASAQGK
-400 SKESA
+400 TAESA
-405 AVLEQVLQEDPLDG
+405 AVLEQILKEDPLDG
-419 DALLLLGQYYAKN
+419 DALLLLGQHYAKS

-444 AAGMEQFEAD
+444 AEGMEQFEAD
-454 AKVRHAQVLVTS
+454 AKVRHAQVLVTA

-481 IKPRESI
+481 IKARDSI

-496 RLLKTRAKS
+496 RLLKTRAK

>member
-1 MHPPRQEAGGG
+1 MKRILLLSLAYTLP
-12 RRDKWQNG
+12 
-20 EGRRFLRFALP
+20 LFA
-31 VPLSTFDQRWL
+31 
-42 VVVLA
+42 
-47 LLPTFCLAAD
+47 
-57 VSNPE
+57 E
-62 PAPAPGSPGATR
+62 PADPSAHDPKPAPGSPGATR
-74 AAVMEIFADQD
+74 AAVMQIFADPD
-85 FRKRALENFNIHSD
+85 FRKRAIENFNISSD
-99 LEPKLPATEKEG
+99 LEPKLPATEKDA

-126 YFELKAKTNDQSSA
+126 YFELKSMVTADSSA

-166 TRKFPTYLRAYKNLG
+166 TRKFPNYLRAYKNLG
-181 LIQLQQGRTDAAI
+181 LIQLQQGRTDDAI
-194 KTLTRAIELGG
+194 KSLTRSIELGG

-221 ENFVAAEAAFR
+221 ENFVSAEGAFR

-237 QPYTP
+237 QPTTP

-252 FRQNKFTEAVSL
+252 FRQNKYAEAVSL

-283 SAHLGLKESTAAAT
+283 SAHLGLKEPIAAAT
-297 CYEMVD
+297 CYEMID
-303 RLGKSTPDILMSLAD
+303 RLGKSTPDTLTSLAD
-318 IYLQDSNYPLAVE
+318 IYIQESNYPLAVE
-331 TYLRALNLKPDQK
+331 TYLRALDLKPSQK
-344 IDRPLRAAEVLNGR
+344 IDRPLRAAEVLNGK
-358 GAPTEAAVLLAKV
+358 GAPAEAGILL
-371 KEYGGDKIETDKRR
+371 DKLKIYAGNNIDADKKK

-391 AKIAAAEGK
+391 AKIASAQGK
-400 SKESA
+400 TAESA
-405 AVLEQVLQEDPLDG
+405 AVLEQILKEDPLDG
-419 DALLLLGQYYAKN
+419 DALLLLGQHYAKS

-444 AAGMEQFEAD
+444 AEGMEQFEAD
-454 AKVRHAQVLVTS
+454 AKVRHAQVLVTA

-481 IKPRESI
+481 IKARESI

-496 RLLKTRAKS
+496 RLLKTRAK